1 MIGQKWTDVD
11 KTGQMRTQK
20 CFFVSIL
27 TFFSIFIRLRFFEK
41 SIKYQISHFIIG
53 YKKIKIY
60 NQFMYEY
67 V

>member
-27 TFFSIFIRLRFFEK
+27 TFFSIFISLRFLK
-41 SIKYQISHFIIG
+41 
-53 YKKIKIY
+53 
-60 NQFMYEY
+60 NQ
-67 V
+67 